1 METQTQDTVESREA
15 KLAIEIARL
24 GFIWNSGKREL
35 IVSGYNSLDIFDVSR
50 KLIGVREW
58 ALSTLGLKNF
68 IVGNVWFN
76 TENDCM
82 TCEVLC
88 EFEDERNN

>member
-1 METQTQDTVESREA
+1 MEAQTQDTVESREA

-24 GFIWNSGKREL
+24 GFIWNSYKGEL

-58 ALSTLGLKNF
+58 ALSTLGLKKF

-76 TENDCM
+76 TGNDCM
-82 TCEVLC
+82 TCDLIC
-88 EFEDERNN
+88 EFDDEGDN